1 MTFVKPGAW
10 HALRA
15 SVYTLITLYSRTRV
29 HSDQSVHS
37 APEDTPPPGLDN
49 SAVRRAGSRG
59 AALLLALALVA
70 TPIAGCA
77 ATGTLERPGTAQ
89 GALRPEDRRFLDQLE
104 RHTFHFFWETTDAK
118 TGLAPDRWPSKS
130 FVSVGAMG
138 FALTAYPIGAE
149 RGWVTRAA
157 AAIRTRTTLAYML
170 AARQDTVRAGAT
182 GYKGF
187 FYHFRDP
194 ATGHRFE
201 RVELSTQ
208 DTAMLLAGA
217 LFCQSYFDRDTP
229 VEAQVRAL
237 AESLYVR
244 ADWQWASVRPP
255 TISLGWNPEGGH
267 LPYDYRG
274 YNETMILYLLA
285 LGSPTHPIE
294 PAAWSA
300 FTAHYQWG
308 RFENGDEHLG
318 FAPLFGHQYSHV
330 WVDFRGIQDSTMRA
344 RGIDYFENSRRATR
358 AQQAYAVR
366 NPGGFRGYGADAWGL
381 TACDGPL
388 DTTFVIAGRERRFHT
403 YNARGASFTNVEDDG
418 TLSPTAIGG
427 SIPFEP
433 ELTVTTLRRMKER
446 YGEPLYGRYGF
457 VDAFNPTFDA
467 PVRVQHGRVVPGVG
481 WFDTDYLGI
490 DQGPILAMIENHR
503 SGLVWNTM
511 RKNPH
516 LVRGLRRAGFTGGWL
531 DSSSVAR

>member
-1 MTFVKPGAW
+1 MSEPA
-10 HALRA
+10 RA
-15 SVYTLITLYSRTRV
+15 RTL
-29 HSDQSVHS
+29 
-37 APEDTPPPGLDN
+37 
-49 SAVRRAGSRG
+49 AVMFA
-59 AALLLALALVA
+59 LALAL
-70 TPIAGCA
+70 AGCA
-77 ATGTLERPGTAQ
+77 SGP
-89 GALRPEDRRFLDQLE
+89 ALRAGAPADPAAQDAAFLDSLAE
-104 RHTFHFFWETTDAK
+104 RTFRFFWETTDSV
-118 TGLAPDRWPSKS
+118 TGLAPDRWPTKS

-138 FALTAYPIGAE
+138 FALTAYPIGVE
-149 RGWVTRAA
+149 RGWIPRAA
-157 AAIRTRTTLAYML
+157 AAARTRTTLAYLL
-170 AARQDTVRAGAT
+170 AARQDTARAGVT
-182 GYKGF
+182 GHRGF
-187 FYHFRDP
+187 FYHFLDP

-217 LFCQSYFDRDTP
+217 LFCQSWFDGPAAD
-229 VEAQVRAL
+229 EAAIRAL

-244 ADWQWASVRPP
+244 ADWTWASVRPP
-255 TISLGWNPEGGH
+255 TISLGWFPEEGH

-285 LGSPTHPIE
+285 LGSPTHPVE

-300 FTAHYQWG
+300 YTATYQWG
-308 RFENGDEHLG
+308 TFEGEEYLG

-330 WVDFRGIQDSTMRA
+330 WVDFRGIRDSTMRA
-344 RGIDYFENSRRATR
+344 RNSDYFENSRRATR
-358 AQQAYAVR
+358 AQMAYAER
-366 NPGGFRGYGADAWGL
+366 NPSGFTGYDGETLWGL

-388 DTTFVIAGRERRFHT
+388 DTTMVLQGRERRFQT
-403 YNARGASFTNVEDDG
+403 YNARGACFTNVIDDG
-418 TLSPTAIGG
+418 TIAPTAAAG
-427 SIPFEP
+427 SLPFEP
-433 ELTVTTLRRMKER
+433 ARVARTLRAMRLA

-457 VDAFNPTFDA
+457 VDALNPTFDA

-503 SGLVWNTM
+503 SGLVWKIM

-531 DSSSVAR
+531 DSVGAAR